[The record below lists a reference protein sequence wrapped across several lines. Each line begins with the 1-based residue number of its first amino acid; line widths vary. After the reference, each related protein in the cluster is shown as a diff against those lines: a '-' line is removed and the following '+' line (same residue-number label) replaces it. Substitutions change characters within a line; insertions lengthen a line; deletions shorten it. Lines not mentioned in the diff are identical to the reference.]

1 MNRRSNMNTARILAC
16 LLCFSSS
23 SFPLSQQKNQN
34 ASAQDTEAPAEV
46 TILKHR
52 FRSEGRFVNETRP
65 NSQTGAMQVLQT
77 SVLTAS
83 VKLRSNTT
91 KNIVGISWYFI
102 LQKSVNEEYFRI
114 HFISRIEIQPHRT
127 RTLKE
132 VIKKIPMP
140 PRAVSVDEL
149 KNPRQPPA
157 QERIV
162 VNCVLFS
169 DGSFS
174 PLNDSAQKDCKRLTT
189 P

>member
-1 MNRRSNMNTARILAC
+1 MNRRSHMITAWILAF

-23 SFPLSQQKNQN
+23 GSTLGQQNNQN
-34 ASAQDTEAPAEV
+34 APAQDTEAPAEV

-52 FRSEGRFVNETRP
+52 FGSEGRFINETRP
-65 NSQTGAMQVLQT
+65 SSQTGATQVVQT

-91 KNIVGISWYFI
+91 KTIVGISWYFI

-114 HFISRIEIQPHRT
+114 HFVSRIEIQPHRT
-127 RTLKE
+127 QTLKE
-132 VIKKIPMP
+132 DIKRIPMP
-140 PRAVSVDEL
+140 PRAVSIDEL
-149 KNPRQPPA
+149 KNQRQPPG

-174 PLNDSAQKDCKRLTT
+174 PLNDSAQKDCQRLTN